1 MRFLTFCILIAQA
14 SQGLAQSALEATKSS
29 GASQVTS
36 STGNGM
42 MPMVQ
47 MLVALG
53 IVAALLKFA
62 LPKLSPSLK
71 TKFNSSLGSSLRVEE
86 STTVPGG
93 SICVVSVRGRTL
105 LIGVNPNSISVLSDL
120 TDIEKESAKDQAFFE
135 MVDQAVPITSA
146 VVHLVEEPAET
157 VTSTPAAAVDRT
169 EILSRLERLNRLS
182 S

>member
-1 MRFLTFCILIAQA
+1 MRVLTFCILIAQA

-53 IVAALLKFA
+53 IVAALLKFV

-71 TKFNSSLGSSLRVEE
+71 TKFNSSLGSTLRVEE

-93 SICVVSVRGRTL
+93 SICVISVRGRTL
-105 LIGVNPNSISVLSDL
+105 LIGVNPQTISLLSDL
-120 TDIEKESAKDQAFFE
+120 TASERETAKEPAFFE
-135 MVDQAVPITSA
+135 MVDQAPITSA